1 MSEIICNNER
11 NIWESSEMKFGP
23 FKMLPSLKFE
33 LLESDIKEGFSEGKI
48 VLEYGC
54 GMGVFIEEL
63 SKSMYNNKYFG
74 TDISRI
80 EIKDVAKK
88 NTRVKYFISD
98 AMSMPLKDSSV
109 DVLLFLD
116 FMEHLNEPEKV
127 FLEAKRVLKND
138 GIIHLDVPVEANKS
152 TIFWIFTKIFRKNL
166 QKRYCRH
173 IHSYSLN
180 DVKNL
185 LHKQQFKITNLNYH
199 RHFIGQLAQF
209 SFFFAKF
216 FKDLLSI
223 KEDYVKI
230 IGIDKSFVAGLKDEY
245 SERKN
250 KEKFKLNNLFS
261 VKFYFSKI
269 YYLFRI
275 FQNLL
280 LVAAYYESKILKN
293 FSFVFSKISARI
305 VKTGSQ
311 SNIG

>member
-1 MSEIICNNER
+1 MSEIICNNEG
-11 NIWESSEMKFGP
+11 NIWESSEMRFGP

-33 LLESDIKEGFSEGKI
+33 LLESDIKKGFSEDKI

-54 GMGVFIEEL
+54 GIGVYIEEL
-63 SKSMYNNKYFG
+63 SKSMNNNKYFG

-98 AMSMPLKDSSV
+98 AMSMPLKDGSV

-116 FMEHLNEPEKV
+116 FIEHLDEPEKV
-127 FLEAKRVLKND
+127 FNEAKRILKDD
-138 GIIHLDVPVEANKS
+138 GIIHLDVPIEGNKS

-173 IHSYSLN
+173 VHSYSLN

-185 LHKQQFKITNLNYH
+185 LHKQQFKITNFNYH

-223 KEDYVKI
+223 KENYVKI
-230 IGIDKSFVAGLKDEY
+230 IGIDKSFVAGLKEEY

-250 KEKFKLNNLFS
+250 KEKLELNNLLSF
-261 VKFYFSKI
+261 KFYLRKI

-280 LVAAYYESKILKN
+280 LVAAYCESKILKN
-293 FSFVFSKISARI
+293 FSFVFSKISARV
-305 VKTGSQ
+305 VKTNSQ
-311 SNIG
+311 SNIR